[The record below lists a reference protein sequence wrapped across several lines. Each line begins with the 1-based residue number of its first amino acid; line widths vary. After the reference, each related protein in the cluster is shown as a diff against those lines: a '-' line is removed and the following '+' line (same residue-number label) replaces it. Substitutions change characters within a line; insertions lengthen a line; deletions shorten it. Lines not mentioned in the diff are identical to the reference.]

1 MSEGVE
7 PSTSSKEIPIID
19 MGKKKRKKL
28 EDSDEEADPNSNP
41 IETIPDVTKR

>member
-1 MSEGVE
+1 MSEDVE
-7 PSTSSKEIPIID
+7 PSTSPSILD

-28 EDSDEEADPNSNP
+28 EDSDEEANSNSIP